1 MVVFLTTCS
10 LNKAEG
16 GVSGYDDTAT
26 ITSHLPPDL
35 KERLLDRREAVRQLV
50 KNDQH
55 LVWQGVPLSKLY
67 FNAGL
72 AKGPDFG
79 GRDTSAYLPA
89 VHRYD
94 GRFLQAVGPEGRKLL
109 VESKHQTLF
118 LSGLYGL
125 VRSSEPIQLYSCPLS
140 HHVAERWASDGLLT
154 DVLCGYLKPH
164 APAKVFDLTAID
176 AYRRLIDWDR
186 VRQYVEVLHCFDA
199 MGAGDSALIPLGKAL
214 SSDLLLR
221 SEDDL
226 VGMRA
231 ETTAGRIGFMSS
243 AHPPSGYPS
252 EVEAI
257 LSAQHEAEML
267 QALPLESLTDDY
279 WRGGNPNLV
288 GSGEGDG
295 KWRFK
300 ATSKFIKDVKTR
312 VDLFDPMLKA
322 LEEIRQG
329 PTKARGNTVRP
340 LTRELKGKWRY
351 RIRDYRLVYEP
362 DGKQHVVNLLSVSH
376 RKDVYE

>member
-1 MVVFLTTCS
+1 MVVFLTSCS

-16 GVSGYDDTAT
+16 GVPDYDDTAT
-26 ITSHLPPDL
+26 ITSLLSPDL
-35 KERLLDRREAVRQLV
+35 KERLLDRRETVRQLV
-50 KNDQH
+50 KKDRH
-55 LVWQGVPLSKLY
+55 LAWQGVPLSKLY
-67 FNAGL
+67 FNARL

-79 GRDTSAYLPA
+79 GRDAAAYMPA

-94 GRFLQAVGPEGRKLL
+94 GRFLQAVGSEGRELL

-140 HHVAERWASDGLLT
+140 HHVAKRWASDGLLT
-154 DVLCGYLKPH
+154 DVLCDYLERCE
-164 APAKVFDLTAID
+164 PAKVFDLAAID

-186 VRQYVEVLHCFDA
+186 VRQWVEVLHCFDA
-199 MGAGDSALIPLGKAL
+199 MGAGDNALIPLGKAL

-231 ETTAGRIGFMSS
+231 GTMTGRIGFMSS

-252 EVEAI
+252 DSEVEAI
-257 LSAQHEAEML
+257 LSAQHEAGML
-267 QALPLESLTDDY
+267 QALPLESLTHDY
-279 WRGGNPNLV
+279 WHGGNPSPV
-288 GSGEGDG
+288 GSEKGDR

-300 ATSKFIKDVKTR
+300 PTSKFIKDVKVR
-312 VDLFDPMLKA
+312 ADLFDPMLEA
-322 LEEIRQG
+322 LEEDTAG
-329 PTKARGNTVRP
+329 SKNST
-340 LTRELKGKWRY
+340 WRY
-351 RIRDYRLVYEP
+351 GEAAQARTEGQVAVPHPRLSARLQA
-362 DGKQHVVNLLSVSH
+362 G
-376 RKDVYE
+376 

>member
-16 GVSGYDDTAT
+16 GVPGYDDTAT
-26 ITSHLPPDL
+26 ITSLLSPDL
-35 KERLLDRREAVRQLV
+35 KERLLDRRETVRQLV

-55 LVWQGVPLSKLY
+55 LAWQGVPLSKLY
-67 FNAGL
+67 FNARL
-72 AKGPDFG
+72 ARGPDFG
-79 GRDTSAYLPA
+79 GRDAAAYLPA

-94 GRFLQAVGPEGRKLL
+94 GRFLQAVGSEGRELL

-125 VRSSEPIQLYSCPLS
+125 VCSSEPIQLYSCPLR
-140 HHVAERWASDGLLT
+140 HQVAKRWASDGLLT
-154 DVLCGYLKPH
+154 DVLCDYLERCE
-164 APAKVFDLTAID
+164 PAKVFDLTAID
-176 AYRRLIDWDR
+176 AYRGLIDWTR
-186 VRQYVEVLHCFDA
+186 VRQWVEVLHCFDA
-199 MGAGDSALIPLGKAL
+199 MGAGDNALIPLGKAL

-231 ETTAGRIGFMSS
+231 GTMTGRIGFMSS
-243 AHPPSGYPS
+243 AHPPSGYPI

-257 LSAQHEAEML
+257 LSAQHEAGML

-279 WRGGNPNLV
+279 WRGGNPNPV
-288 GSGEGDG
+288 GSEKGDRN
-295 KWRFK
+295 WRFK
-300 ATSKFIKDVKTR
+300 ATSKFKKDVVR
-312 VDLFDPMLKA
+312 ADLFDLMLEA

-329 PTKARGNTVRP
+329 PKTARGDTVKP
-340 LTRELKGKWRY
+340 LKHALKGKWRY
-351 RIRDYRLVYEP
+351 RIRDYRLVYQP
-362 DGKQHVVNLLSVSH
+362 DNEQHVVNLLSISH

>member
-16 GVSGYDDTAT
+16 GVRNYDDTAT
-26 ITSHLPPDL
+26 ITSLLSPDL
-35 KERLLDRREAVRQLV
+35 KARLLDRRESVRQLV
-50 KNDQH
+50 KSDQH

-79 GRDTSAYLPA
+79 GGDAAAYLPA
-89 VHRYD
+89 VQRYD
-94 GRFLQAVGPEGRKLL
+94 GRFLQAVGHEGRKLL
-109 VESKHQTLF
+109 AESKYQTLF

-125 VRSSEPIQLYSCPLS
+125 VRSPEPIQLYSCPLS
-140 HHVAERWASDGLLT
+140 HQVVERWASDGLLT
-154 DVLCGYLKPH
+154 DVLCDYLKPDER
-164 APAKVFDLTAID
+164 AKVFDLTAVD
-176 AYRRLIDWDR
+176 AYRRLIDWNR
-186 VRQYVEVLHCFDA
+186 VRQCVEVLHCFDA
-199 MGAGDSALIPLGKAL
+199 MGAGDNALIPFGKAL

-231 ETTAGRIGFMSS
+231 ETMVGRIGFMSS
-243 AHPPSGYPS
+243 VHPPSGYPS

-257 LSAQHEAEML
+257 LSARHEAEML
-267 QALPLESLTDDY
+267 QAWPLESLTDDY
-279 WRGGNPNLV
+279 WRGGNPSSV
-288 GSGEGDG
+288 GSEDG

-300 ATSKFIKDVKTR
+300 ASSKFIKDVKTR
-312 VDLFDPMLKA
+312 IDLFDPMLKA
-322 LEEIRQG
+322 LEEIRQD
-329 PTKARGNTVRP
+329 PTKARGNTVKA

-362 DGKQHVVNLLSVSH
+362 DSKQHVVNLLSVSH